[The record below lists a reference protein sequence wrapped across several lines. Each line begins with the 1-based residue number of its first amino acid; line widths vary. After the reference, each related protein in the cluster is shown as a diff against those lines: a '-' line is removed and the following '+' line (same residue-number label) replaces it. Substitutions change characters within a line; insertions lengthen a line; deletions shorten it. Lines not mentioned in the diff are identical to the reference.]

1 MSDTPPEGDLVAP
14 VLDRIDAYIDHW
26 VALAPDA
33 EFLIDGGPTLTGRRL
48 TWFDTR
54 REVDL
59 VARALI
65 GAGLE
70 RGDRVAYLADSRLD
84 FFVHF
89 LAATSVGIIWQGLN
103 PGYTWD
109 ELLYVVA
116 DAGPRIVFDGTVPG
130 AESPVQRIVAEV
142 DDVERAIAVDGPG
155 WNAFI
160 DLGKSVDAEV
170 LADRREAVEPLDP
183 AFIVYTSGSTGRP
196 KGALLTHRGVCY
208 CGVTGSTA
216 RGAAGGKIIC
226 NLPINHVGS
235 VSDICC
241 RKMIGGG
248 PIVFQERFNAGA
260 MLALVEAE
268 KVRVWGGVPT
278 IFQMCVAHDDFGSA
292 DLSSIEQIAWGG
304 AAMPA
309 PVLERLLL
317 ATGADRCTTG
327 YGMTET
333 TGGVMCTLEGSDI
346 EVLTTTVGAPI
357 PGHEYRIVTD
367 DGREAATGE
376 PGEIRVRGDWMM
388 AGYWNR
394 PEATAETIDDE
405 GWLHTGDLAVLRSDG
420 NISIV
425 GRLSEM
431 FKSGGYNVYP
441 REVELCLEEHPS
453 VQMAAVVSVPD
464 PLFDEVGHAFVVAP
478 GDTDADDLLAHC
490 LGSLARY
497 KVPKEFHI
505 VDGFPMLAVGKV
517 DKKALRSRGSQ

>member
-1 MSDTPPEGDLVAP
+1 
-14 VLDRIDAYIDHW
+14 
-26 VALAPDA
+26 
-33 EFLIDGGPTLTGRRL
+33 
-48 TWFDTR
+48 
-54 REVDL
+54 
-59 VARALI
+59 
-65 GAGLE
+65 
-70 RGDRVAYLADSRLD
+70 
-84 FFVHF
+84 
-89 LAATSVGIIWQGLN
+89 
-103 PGYTWD
+103 
-109 ELLYVVA
+109 
-116 DAGPRIVFDGTVPG
+116 
-130 AESPVQRIVAEV
+130 
-142 DDVERAIAVDGPG
+142 
-155 WNAFI
+155 
-160 DLGKSVDAEV
+160 
-170 LADRREAVEPLDP
+170 
-183 AFIVYTSGSTGRP
+183 
-196 KGALLTHRGVCY
+196 
-208 CGVTGSTA
+208 
-216 RGAAGGKIIC
+216 
-226 NLPINHVGS
+226 
-235 VSDICC
+235 
-241 RKMIGGG
+241 MIGGG

-260 MLALVEAE
+260 MLALIEEE